1 MLVFWGAFPIKEEG
15 PDVSIT
21 AHVRYS
27 RAFPSDPTINNF
39 TKHLHPKANPMMDSW
54 DDGVVVYLI
63 ERETYGKSWEIGIHI
78 MHNGILIYMYPLGTW
93 YMYLQITY

>member
-15 PDVSIT
+15 PDVFIT

-27 RAFPSDPTINNF
+27 RAFPSDPTINHF
-39 TKHLHPKANPMMDSW
+39 TKHLHPKANPLMDSW

-63 ERETYGKSWEIGIHI
+63 ERETYGT
-78 MHNGILIYMYPLGTW
+78 ILENW
-93 YMYLQITY
+93 YTYNA